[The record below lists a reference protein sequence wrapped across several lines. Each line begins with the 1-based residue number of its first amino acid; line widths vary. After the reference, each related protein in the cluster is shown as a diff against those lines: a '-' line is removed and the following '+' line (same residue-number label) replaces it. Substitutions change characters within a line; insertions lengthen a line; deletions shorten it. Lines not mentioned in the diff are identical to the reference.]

1 MEKLGISNLTSEQ
14 IEEFCTVAEETARK
28 HVLSKISPKKI
39 ETLNVTVETEGSKP
53 VTLTIDIDLVLVPSM
68 KDFDA
73 QKLAE
78 EAVKE
83 AFSSAE
89 EYLRKLTCRS
99 QK

>member
-1 MEKLGISNLTSEQ
+1 MEKLGIPNLTSEQ
-14 IEEFCTVAEETARK
+14 TEEFCTIAEETARK

-53 VTLTIDIDLVLVPSM
+53 VTLTIDIDLILVPLM
-68 KDFDA
+68 KDFDV
-73 QKLAE
+73 QKLAD

>member
-1 MEKLGISNLTSEQ
+1 MEELGISDLTIEQ
-14 IEEFCTVAEETARK
+14 IEEFCTIAEETARN

-53 VTLTIDIDLVLVPSM
+53 VTLTIDLVLVSSIR
-68 KDFDA
+68 DSDA
-73 QKLAE
+73 QKLAD

-83 AFSSAE
+83 AFASAE